1 MQSKGSDARLYST
14 FHPHFVA
21 LNQTLPAG
29 ASGEEVRTVIAYG
42 IEKEGAMEFDVLYGS
57 SCYEDIS

>member
-1 MQSKGSDARLYST
+1 MEYKWSGKYYSL
-14 FHPHFVA
+14 FENHFVA
-21 LNQTLPAG
+21 LTQTLPAG